1 MNLAILELSIP
12 LSAVI
17 GSPSIRFIFVIMTL
31 NTGIGCFELIR
42 EVRTRHPHAVVTTWI
57 DDHVS
62 ALHHV
67 TFHTEVSCGIIFVE
81 VMRMY
86 SIFFL
91 KMASVAKGIPL
102 DKDFT
107 AMGLMAISAAY
118 TGLVHLTLQERS
130 VNIDLFIDLTVRV
143 VKLLLQDT
151 RHVCI
156 QKRPVVHVRFV
167 GESPSCMTPG
177 AHLYKSLG
185 LFGDCPFCR
194 ALFGIFKHPSGTIG
208 LLQTDGQTQIT
219 CRLVPLSFVCGFGP
233 FDMLRSW
240 AVAGFTGNI
249 DLRPDGVVFLLE
261 AVILFT

>member
-1 MNLAILELSIP
+1 
-12 LSAVI
+12 
-17 GSPSIRFIFVIMTL
+17 
-31 NTGIGCFELIR
+31 
-42 EVRTRHPHAVVTTWI
+42 
-57 DDHVS
+57 
-62 ALHHV
+62 
-67 TFHTEVSCGIIFVE
+67 
-81 VMRMY
+81 MRMH

-107 AMGLMAISAAY
+107 AVWLMAISAAY

-143 VKLLLQDT
+143 VELLFQDT

-167 GESPSCMTPG
+167 GESPSCMTPST
-177 AHLYKSLG
+177 HLHKSLG
-185 LFGDCPFCR
+185 LFGDCPLGCT
-194 ALFGIFKHPSGTIG
+194 LFGIFKDPSSAIG
-208 LLQTDGQTQIT
+208 LLQTDDETQVT

-233 FDMLRSW
+233 FDMLRTGTMT
-240 AVAGFTGNI
+240 GFTGNI

-261 AVILFT
+261 SVILFA